1 MDLSRSSLNFLTEIL
16 VQMRALYGEIANEI
30 KGIGEQR
37 VKVSRRADG
46 KAKQGDGQWESGEP
60 SQQPA
65 SFLDD
70 VVLANEGVAPPVCE
84 TEEYSAENIQS
95 NGLMQ
100 DLRAPETED
109 QLLRILEQPEKKVVP
124 QLHKVDVPV
133 NQNQPP
139 FNGTPS
145 ISKHMLKKYD
155 RQDLYDKVWKMPF
168 WRAAIAFGVKESAL
182 SVACIKLH
190 IPTPPRG
197 YWSRNDE
204 SRRLVARPQLPS
216 LPDLM
221 MPPKEEASPDPAGL
235 PAVSAILMSRYD
247 REKLYEDVWR
257 LPVRHLAKEYGVS
270 DTTIWNRCKML
281 HIPTPGLHYWQRKA
295 MGLKVPERP
304 PLVPVVVTGFT
315 TNTEGW
321 EKRRERYERVSVYN
335 KPRISRRHPG
345 ESEPD

>member
-1 MDLSRSSLNFLTEIL
+1 
-16 VQMRALYGEIANEI
+16 
-30 KGIGEQR
+30 
-37 VKVSRRADG
+37 
-46 KAKQGDGQWESGEP
+46 
-60 SQQPA
+60 
-65 SFLDD
+65 
-70 VVLANEGVAPPVCE
+70 
-84 TEEYSAENIQS
+84 
-95 NGLMQ
+95 
-100 DLRAPETED
+100 
-109 QLLRILEQPEKKVVP
+109 
-124 QLHKVDVPV
+124 
-133 NQNQPP
+133 
-139 FNGTPS
+139 
-145 ISKHMLKKYD
+145 
-155 RQDLYDKVWKMPF
+155 
-168 WRAAIAFGVKESAL
+168 
-182 SVACIKLH
+182 
-190 IPTPPRG
+190 
-197 YWSRNDE
+197 
-204 SRRLVARPQLPS
+204 
-216 LPDLM
+216 

-281 HIPTPGLHYWQRKA
+281 HIPTPGLDYWQRKA